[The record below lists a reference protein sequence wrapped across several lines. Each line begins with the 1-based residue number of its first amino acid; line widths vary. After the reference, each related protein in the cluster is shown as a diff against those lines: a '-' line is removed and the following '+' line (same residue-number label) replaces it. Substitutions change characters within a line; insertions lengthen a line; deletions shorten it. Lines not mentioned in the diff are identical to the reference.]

1 MREKIEIRPQTYNLG
16 YMIECGL
23 SRDCYFK
30 VIVFTTTDVMLFRGG
45 NVVLKEKEETESSLA
60 MRRRNLAS

>member
-1 MREKIEIRPQTYNLG
+1 
-16 YMIECGL
+16 MIECGL

-60 MRRRNLAS
+60 MG